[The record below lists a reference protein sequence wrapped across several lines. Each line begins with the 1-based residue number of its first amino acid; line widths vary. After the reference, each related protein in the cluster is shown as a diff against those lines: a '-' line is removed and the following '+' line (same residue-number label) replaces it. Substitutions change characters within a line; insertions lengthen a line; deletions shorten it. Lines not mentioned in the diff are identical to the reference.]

1 MMTLLIRNGRVIE
14 PGSGLDR
21 VLDVM
26 IEGGT
31 IAAVEPAIRD
41 RADRTIDA
49 SGLVVASGLIDM
61 HVHLREPGEESK
73 ETILTG
79 SRAAAKGGFTT
90 VCCMPNTK
98 PVNDTPEITALIVAR
113 AERVAVVNVL
123 PIAAVTKGQKGVELT
138 DMAGLA
144 AAGAVAFSDDGRP
157 VDDDRIMRRALE
169 TAGSLG
175 KLVID
180 HCEDLDLSRG
190 GIIHEGAVSSR
201 LGLNGIPSASES
213 RLVDRDIRLSEET
226 GAPVHIAHLS
236 VAESLKA
243 VRQARRRGIKVSAEA
258 TPHHLFLTESALEAR
273 DPDFKMNPPLRGNAD
288 AAALVEG
295 VCSGVIDVIVTDH
308 APHTPEEKSLGLD
321 QAPFGV
327 VGLETAVSLV
337 LDRLVQPGLISLS
350 RFVDLM
356 SVAPARL
363 LGLRTKGR
371 LDVGADADLTLLDLD
386 ADTVVDRERFESKA
400 RNTPFN
406 GWRLRGAP
414 VMTIVGGR
422 IVFPFENDGPPVPAE
437 QG

>member
-243 VRQARRRGIKVSAEA
+243 VRQARRRGIKF
-258 TPHHLFLTESALEAR
+258 PQKR
-273 DPDFKMNPPLRGNAD
+273 R
-288 AAALVEG
+288 
-295 VCSGVIDVIVTDH
+295 
-308 APHTPEEKSLGLD
+308 
-321 QAPFGV
+321 
-327 VGLETAVSLV
+327 
-337 LDRLVQPGLISLS
+337 
-350 RFVDLM
+350 
-356 SVAPARL
+356 
-363 LGLRTKGR
+363 
-371 LDVGADADLTLLDLD
+371 
-386 ADTVVDRERFESKA
+386 
-400 RNTPFN
+400 
-406 GWRLRGAP
+406 
-414 VMTIVGGR
+414 R
-422 IVFPFENDGPPVPAE
+422 IIFF
-437 QG
+437 

>member
-1 MMTLLIRNGRVIE
+1 
-14 PGSGLDR
+14 
-21 VLDVM
+21 
-26 IEGGT
+26 
-31 IAAVEPAIRD
+31 
-41 RADRTIDA
+41 
-49 SGLVVASGLIDM
+49 
-61 HVHLREPGEESK
+61 
-73 ETILTG
+73 
-79 SRAAAKGGFTT
+79 
-90 VCCMPNTK
+90 
-98 PVNDTPEITALIVAR
+98 
-113 AERVAVVNVL
+113 
-123 PIAAVTKGQKGVELT
+123 
-138 DMAGLA
+138 
-144 AAGAVAFSDDGRP
+144 
-157 VDDDRIMRRALE
+157 
-169 TAGSLG
+169 
-175 KLVID
+175 
-180 HCEDLDLSRG
+180 
-190 GIIHEGAVSSR
+190 
-201 LGLNGIPSASES
+201 
-213 RLVDRDIRLSEET
+213 
-226 GAPVHIAHLS
+226 
-236 VAESLKA
+236 
-243 VRQARRRGIKVSAEA
+243 
-258 TPHHLFLTESALEAR
+258 
-273 DPDFKMNPPLRGNAD
+273 MNPPLRGNAD
-288 AAALVEG
+288 AAALVKG